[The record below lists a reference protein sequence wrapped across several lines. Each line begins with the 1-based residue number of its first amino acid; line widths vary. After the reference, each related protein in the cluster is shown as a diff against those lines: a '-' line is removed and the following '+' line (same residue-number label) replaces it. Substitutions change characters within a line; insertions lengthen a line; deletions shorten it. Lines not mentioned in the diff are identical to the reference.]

1 MPGITY
7 DTGALIAA
15 ERGDR
20 RLWALHRRTLERGV
34 VPCVPA
40 GVLAQGWHGGPRPQ
54 MSRML
59 AGCRVEDLDETRARS
74 AGAACAVAGTSDVV
88 DAAVIVGAAARADL
102 VVTSDAADLSRL
114 RDALGVELQLHE
126 I

>member
-1 MPGITY
+1 
-7 DTGALIAA
+7 
-15 ERGDR
+15 
-20 RLWALHRRTLERGV
+20 
-34 VPCVPA
+34 
-40 GVLAQGWHGGPRPQ
+40 

-59 AGCRVEDLDETRARS
+59 AGCRVEDLDETRAQS

-114 RDALGVELQLHE
+114 GHALGVELQLHE